1 MASKMIQ
8 NNFTGGELSPTLFGR
23 SDLQAYYKGCASA
36 ENFVIAK
43 EGSLRKRHG
52 IASFRRLTTP
62 YDKCAI
68 FPYKFDRTQGGFLLA
83 QEEASQ
89 LKVTYYSK
97 MGEEIDTILIDDYSG
112 SVKALQAKQVGD
124 QVWLSNGSFFTVV
137 TITDNSSLSVKAW
150 EQLPVPDAVVYNSS
164 MNIATTHWAIERSNN
179 NSGKTI
185 NYGVIAV
192 KDSVNSD
199 TSKGSCSWSTTWTAG
214 QYIDVAITVDISDL
228 TRWDYFI
235 VAKRAGG
242 TYGELTRFYTDDTPD
257 GRMYINSEGTLSKA
271 YQWANGKWYDKEE
284 KEDVKDY
291 KEVTITHYR
300 FTFRDENHAAGDAV
314 YGQTD
319 TLGEGFTNPLCVDC
333 FQQRRVF
340 ANAETKDGKFPMTL
354 WFSEAGNLNN
364 FYSDRPANDDDPFS
378 PTIATTG
385 PAFIRWIMAYQEMMI
400 LFTDAGLFSV
410 GFSQQSGFSASSCR
424 ISKFS
429 ELDVSPTIPPLVTDA
444 GVVFVA
450 GDNKTVFTA
459 AYDLQ
464 ENMLKPINRSVLVE
478 HLTRTSQIV
487 AIALQ
492 EYPDNVV
499 WVVTDD
505 GKFAT
510 FTFERTEEVYAWS
523 HGRIEGHKVI
533 DIIAPGTCEDSKTDR
548 TYGDLIFVVEN
559 TQGEQYLA
567 KANSSYIDIIGE
579 ETMPVTATLT
589 TLRPE
594 SQERTILGLKK
605 NVKDVLVRVYD
616 TGSLSV
622 KALTGEEIDCVS
634 SRQGGLCTGE
644 IKIMPRG
651 FINDAGQM
659 TIVSRNDSP
668 CEILQIITSVEVAS
682 E

>member
-150 EQLPVPDAVVYNSS
+150 KQLPVPDAVVYNSS
-164 MNIATTHWAIERSNN
+164 MDIATTHWAITRSNN

-257 GRMYINSEGTLSKA
+257 GRMYINSEGMLSKA

-340 ANAETKDGKFPMTL
+340 ANAETDDGKFPMTL

-385 PAFIRWIMAYQEMMI
+385 PAFIRWIMTYQEMMI

-523 HGRIEGHKVI
+523 HGRIEDHKVI

-616 TGSLSV
+616 TGALSV

-659 TIVSRNDSP
+659 TIVSRNNSP